1 MADAAKLIAYRTWQ
15 DRAFNIVGAACTC
28 LGVIALA
35 ALLVKLL
42 MDGGPHLLSSKF
54 FTSYPS
60 ELFPAKAGILTAI
73 VGTLTV
79 IVVTFFAAVPLGVAT
94 AVYLEEYAR
103 KNWVTDLV
111 ELNISNLAGVPSIT
125 YGLLAY
131 WFFCYLLGLKPV
143 VLVGGLTLAILILP
157 VIIVTTREAL
167 RTIPVSIREAAYAA
181 GATKWQVIRYHLV
194 PYSLGGILTG
204 TIIALSRA
212 IGETAPIIAIGGGGF
227 GSNLPPSP
235 LSGDFPFLSFQWLW
249 SPFTVLPMQMFLWT
263 DSPNFILQQKAAA
276 IGLVLIVLTLSLN
289 AVAIVIRYRIRKR
302 IKW

>member
-1 MADAAKLIAYRTWQ
+1 MADASQLIAYRKWQ
-15 DRAFNIVGAACTC
+15 DRAFNVVGAFCTC
-28 LGVIALA
+28 LGVVALA

-42 MDGGPHLLSSKF
+42 IDGGPHLLTTRF

-60 ELFPAKAGILTAI
+60 ELFPAKSGILTAI
-73 VGTLTV
+73 VGTLAV

-94 AVYLEEYAR
+94 AVYLEEYAH
-103 KNWVTDLV
+103 KNWLTDLV

-131 WFFCYLLGLKPV
+131 WFFCYLIGLNPV
-143 VLVGGLTLAILILP
+143 VVVGGLTLAILVLP

-167 RTIPVSIREAAYAA
+167 RTIPASIREAAYAA

-227 GSNLPPSP
+227 GSNLPPPPIS
-235 LSGDFPFLSFQWLW
+235 SDFPFLSFQWLW
-249 SPFTVLPMQMFLWT
+249 SSFTVLPMQMFLWT
-263 DSPNFILQQKAAA
+263 DSPNSILQQKAAA